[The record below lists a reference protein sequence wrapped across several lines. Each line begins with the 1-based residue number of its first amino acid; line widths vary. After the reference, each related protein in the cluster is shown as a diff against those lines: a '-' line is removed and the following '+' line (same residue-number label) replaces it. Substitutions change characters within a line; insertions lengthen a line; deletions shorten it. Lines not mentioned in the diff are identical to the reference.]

1 MTAPFSRW
9 TAELSAASTPETQ
22 RALLL
27 EISRWRAAHLIDV
40 PGQRDSAWAL
50 SKLHHALGDVAAAE
64 SEARSLHSLCS
75 TPPAASRAEVEAAES
90 WLGQVTGKGKPQR
103 TAASRAALGKPNASN
118 KVRERSDR
126 SERPDRSERGG
137 GRANPRD
144 PDAAVAQAVELGRSG
159 QYSQAFKVLKG
170 ATGPRPHTARM
181 WLDLHRA
188 LSEPDKQEQRLNALL
203 GRLERGLPRP
213 SASQQR
219 SSEPPAEPTTRV
231 GVLLGR
237 DPKGRRDR
245 VLARLQ
251 AFSRED
257 PGSADAMAAAALLD
271 HLDRSGPGTGAP
283 WLIGLVMRALAD
295 EAPKTRAAIQTL
307 TQAGSSAVPIYDE
320 PTFGEH
326 LALWR
331 LARAHNMELDDLRRG
346 ALKDEPANRRVWT
359 QRLSRGG
366 QQAMVAIAPEI
377 QELPPEGAS
386 ARVAQRIQQLG
397 GRAVLVAPGDGHGPL
412 REAATAVGLQV
423 ATGLNQAIA
432 LVDTQLPAMSAQPSR
447 DGASAPKAAPA
458 RPPVSSAK
466 AERQAQLQAVREVLC
481 GAQVPSVE
489 ALVPALE
496 PLRRVREVLDLAD
509 TLTGDDAE
517 RRVVTLLA
525 ALHQVVSPE
534 VRLLQATTLALR
546 HVGDSGPEG
555 LAAQALRSEPCA
567 ARFGGP
573 GMEPLVAVAHALQS
587 AGVQVDRVLR
597 GPTRRERREDAALDA
612 LAPHVED
619 LWRLLVT
626 ANGVRGEV
634 WVVTELPPEG
644 RGAVPLL
651 VLRERPRVAVLP
663 IQADLLAGWSDLGGP
678 EPIGWTGDN
687 AADVVA
693 AVQSWPQGS
702 ESKS

>member
-9 TAELSAASTPETQ
+9 TAELSAASTPESQ

-50 SKLHHALGDVAAAE
+50 SKLHHALGDAASAE

-118 KVRERSDR
+118 KGRERSDR
-126 SERPDRSERGG
+126 SDRSERG

-144 PDAAVAQAVELGRSG
+144 PDAAVAQAVELGHKG

-231 GVLLGR
+231 GALLGR

-245 VLARLQ
+245 VLARLH

-257 PGSADAMAAAALLD
+257 PGSADAMAAATLLD

-283 WLIGLVMRALAD
+283 WLVGLVMRALAD
-295 EAPKTRAAIQTL
+295 DAPKTRAAIQTL

-331 LARAHNMELDDLRRG
+331 LARAHDMELDDLRRG
-346 ALKDEPANRRVWT
+346 VLKDEPADRRVWT

-386 ARVAQRIQQLG
+386 ARVAQRIHQLG

-423 ATGLNQAIA
+423 ATDLNQAVA
-432 LVDTQLPAMSAQPSR
+432 LVDAQLPAATARPPR
-447 DGASAPKAAPA
+447 DASTAKAVPA
-458 RPPVSSAK
+458 SPPVSSAK
-466 AERQAQLQAVREVLC
+466 AERRAQLEAVRDVLC
-481 GAQVPSVE
+481 GDQVPSVDD
-489 ALVPALE
+489 LVPVLE

-517 RRVVTLLA
+517 HRVVTLLA

-555 LAAQALRSEPCA
+555 PAAQALLSEPCA
-567 ARFGGP
+567 ERFGGP

-597 GPTRRERREDAALDA
+597 GPTRRERREDAALDT

-693 AVQSWPQGS
+693 AVQSWPQAP
-702 ESKS
+702 ESKG